1 MFEGLATAHTCA
13 HSTSNACSNGNLHAS
28 VRASDIGERNILPPR
43 WRHFSQEIWRNK
55 SGISITLQQQ
65 KMFKTAT
72 DTLGLNGLTV
82 YQTRHSGASID
93 RMRGLRTLRDM
104 QRRGQWTAFSSVTR
118 DDTSSRL
125 ATDDLSPAPTPEQA
139 GNTRATC
146 RGIVDK
152 ATASP
157 AAQKFMTGKMC
168 A

>member
-28 VRASDIGERNILPPR
+28 VRASDIGKKDLATTMAPLLPGNLEEQIRDFDHPAAAKNVQDCN
-43 WRHFSQEIWRNK
+43 RHFGTERFDCVPNAPQWSQHRSDARTQNFARNAETR
-55 SGISITLQQQ
+55 SVDGFQQC
-65 KMFKTAT
+65 
-72 DTLGLNGLTV
+72 
-82 YQTRHSGASID
+82 H
-93 RMRGLRTLRDM
+93 
-104 QRRGQWTAFSSVTR
+104 
-118 DDTSSRL
+118 TSSRL
-125 ATDDLSPAPTPEQA
+125 ATDDLSPAPTPKQA